1 MTSIS
6 STCKLAAIVFTDIVG
21 FTEFTANN
29 EPLAIQLIETQ
40 RITLKPIVEKHRGE
54 WLKEIGDG
62 LLFSFSSSI
71 EAVRCSIEI
80 QETLKDVDELS
91 IRIGIHQGDIIL
103 KDGDVFG
110 DDVNIAFRIESFS
123 PVGGISI
130 SDKVHK
136 DISGVS
142 DIKTSFIG
150 HRKLKGVEQETKVRC
165 VSSHNLP
172 KHNISRLPTI
182 AAYICF
188 FISIIFFISGII
200 VGPLNL
206 FVSVVGDS
214 ARDLDSA
221 RMYEDLWVTIVSFV
235 VALTY
240 LLVGYSCLSFSKGL
254 SLNSQKFLVYLA
266 YIYVPIPFVLPII
279 RSQVKKPE
287 SITFI
292 TEIIEYGPSMIFA
305 FLFLLVGFPL
315 MTITLFK
322 LYYYF
327 KKRSNWKIFKN
338 DKIALLLYFL
348 LFIIIPFI
356 VMASI
361 VMYNHRNIN

>member
-1 MTSIS
+1 MSNQKIS
-6 STCKLAAIVFTDIVG
+6 TKKLRAIVCTDIVN
-21 FTEFTANN
+21 FTQMSAVDEQHAVD
-29 EPLAIQLIETQ
+29 LIDKQ
-40 RITLKPIVEKHRGE
+40 NKILKPIVKKHNGE

-80 QETLKDVDELS
+80 QEILKDVDELS

-165 VSSHNLP
+165 VISHNLP

-188 FISIIFFISGII
+188 FISIIFFTSGII

-214 ARDLDSA
+214 AGDLDSA

-287 SITFI
+287 FI

-356 VMASI
+356 LMVSI
-361 VMYNHRNIN
+361 IMYNHRNIN